1 MSTASHFEQ
10 KRADANEQ
18 YRGFAAQPVNGGLM
32 DVLTGLDLGT
42 DVNPAETQKI
52 FQKRPL
58 FVDNCKGCK
67 SFKGLNGFK
76 SEDGTSSSASSG
88 SSGSSASSFWS
99 GLNFGDILKT
109 GASIYS
115 TTQQSNIADAQLK
128 AQQQKTAQAQAATAQ
143 TAAQGSSIATIV
155 KSYTT
160 PIILVGVIGIAGIA
174 TYFYFK
180 KKRIK

>member
-18 YRGFAAQPVNGGLM
+18 YRGFAAQPVNGGMM

-42 DVNPAETQKI
+42 DVNPTETQKI

-76 SEDGTSSSASSG
+76 SEDGTSSSASS
-88 SSGSSASSFWS
+88 ASSFWS
-99 GLNFGDILKT
+99 GLNFGDIFKT

>member
-18 YRGFAAQPVNGGLM
+18 YRGFAAQPVNGGMM

-76 SEDGTSSSASSG
+76 SEDGTSSDEPDED
-88 SSGSSASSFWS
+88 SSFWS
-99 GLNFGDILKT
+99 GLNFGDIFKT